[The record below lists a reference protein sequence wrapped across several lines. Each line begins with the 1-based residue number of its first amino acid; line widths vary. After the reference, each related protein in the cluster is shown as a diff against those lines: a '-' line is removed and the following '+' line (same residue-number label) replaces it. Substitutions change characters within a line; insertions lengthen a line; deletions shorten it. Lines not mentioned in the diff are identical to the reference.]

1 MPSKPRPNRITISDV
16 ARDAGVSITTVSLVL
31 NRVASATI
39 SDVTRE
45 RVEASALK
53 LNYRPNAA
61 AKQLRTRQSNTIGFI
76 TDAVAS
82 NPNAGDVIRGA
93 QDVAWKHGKVLMIVN
108 TTANPVLAERA
119 AQQMMERQV
128 EGLIYAADHHQPV
141 ELPSV
146 FHEVPCVLVDCFT
159 EDPVFPSVVPDEVGG
174 GLVATMALLEAGHRR
189 VGFINL
195 NDGLPASNGRLVG
208 YQRALAQYRIPFD
221 PDLILPGGDDIGL
234 PYNQTRRL
242 MALPEPPTGIF
253 CATDRMAMEAYAALA
268 DLGLRVPDHVSVVG
282 FDNQEIVAARL
293 RPGLTTVQLPHYEMG
308 AWASERL
315 LAMVGGDPGEA
326 QQISLP
332 CPLVVRSSIG
342 PPAGRAGGSDGLAIA
357 EDGRR
362 PQSVPAARPW
372 SIPEG

>member
-1 MPSKPRPNRITISDV
+1 MPSNPRPNRITISDV
-16 ARDAGVSITTVSLVL
+16 AKDAGVSITTVSLVL

-39 SDVTRE
+39 SDVTRV

-82 NPNAGDVIRGA
+82 NPNAGDVIRGV

-108 TTANPVLAERA
+108 TSANPVLAERA
-119 AQQMMERQV
+119 AKQMMERQV

-146 FHEVPCVLVDCFT
+146 FEEVPCVLVDCFT
-159 EDPVFPSVVPDEVGG
+159 QDPVFPSVVPDEVGG
-174 GLVATMALLEAGHRR
+174 GYVATMALLGASHRR

-195 NDGLPASNGRLVG
+195 NDGLPATDGRLVG
-208 YQRALAQYRIPFD
+208 YQRALARYGIGFD
-221 PDLILPGGDDIGL
+221 PDLVLPGGDAIGL
-234 PYNQTRRL
+234 PYGQTRRL

-268 DLGLRVPDHVSVVG
+268 DLGLRVPDHVSVIG
-282 FDNQEIVAARL
+282 FDNQEIIATRL
-293 RPGLTTVQLPHYEMG
+293 RPDLTTVQLPHYEMG

-315 LAMVGGDPGEA
+315 LAMVGGEPGEA

-342 PPAGRAGGSDGLAIA
+342 PPVARAGGSAGRDVA

-362 PQSVPAARPW
+362 SRSEPPAWPGL
-372 SIPEG
+372 IPGS